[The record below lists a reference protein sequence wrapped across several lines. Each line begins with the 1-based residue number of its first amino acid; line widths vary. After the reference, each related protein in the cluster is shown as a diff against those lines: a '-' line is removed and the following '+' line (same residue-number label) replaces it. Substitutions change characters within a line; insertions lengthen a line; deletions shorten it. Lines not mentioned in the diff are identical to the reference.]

1 MVVTPRAADDYILRP
16 DQQRRQE
23 FRRRT
28 SPNTTPDDAA
38 RIQKEVETKYPDAGT
53 LPSTKTPA
61 SKTDTGASPL
71 SPSISSSS
79 SEGVSATRPG
89 TANKQQLDFETEIR
103 TDPALHED
111 RIIELPPDQLIEQ
124 AGNRANSSEGTT
136 DIFYKIYAERL
147 QKITD
152 SKTPSVRELRRRL
165 VESLQLLNEL
175 KTGAGGKN
183 GHESARIPADVEWML
198 YSDLFRNDGFFTPLE
213 YTLEDAQLLATIVIK
228 PFVDGAPPEKRERV
242 AKELKSA
249 FKQIRRG
256 EAAVP
261 EELRSYFR
269 HRIMYYLARQIF

>member
-1 MVVTPRAADDYILRP
+1 
-16 DQQRRQE
+16 
-23 FRRRT
+23 
-28 SPNTTPDDAA
+28 
-38 RIQKEVETKYPDAGT
+38 
-53 LPSTKTPA
+53 
-61 SKTDTGASPL
+61 
-71 SPSISSSS
+71 
-79 SEGVSATRPG
+79 
-89 TANKQQLDFETEIR
+89 
-103 TDPALHED
+103 LHED